1 MKCMSLKPEDL
12 VLVHVKASS
21 GQHKII
27 DRWEDK
33 QYRVL
38 SQLDDQPVFKVQPED
53 AVDDENIKVL
63 HRNMLF
69 HVQTVRDQS
78 PMTTTAESVNEN
90 KKHFA
95 LMKANLLMGRH
106 FDNLKL

>member
-1 MKCMSLKPEDL
+1 MKCISLKPGDL
-12 VLVHVKASS
+12 ILLHVKALS

-33 QYRVL
+33 QYWVV

-69 HVQTVRDQS
+69 PVHTVWDPS
-78 PMTTTAESVNEN
+78 PMVTTAESVNEN

-95 LMKANLLMGRH
+95 LLKANLIMERH
-106 FDNLKL
+106 FDN